1 MVKTF
6 RLLLIAAL
14 SVVCGNLF
22 AQEEAKTVLWEA
34 SSGDALTTIYPDA
47 NISLK
52 WEEGGGDQPA
62 KYSNDNVLFYN
73 GNRLT
78 VAGKTTDVK
87 IQKIVFTFG
96 KGSASLVLCD
106 KSGKNESSTGIAN
119 NYSGMTT
126 TWTGEANS
134 LIFRAAKQTNNRYIK
149 SIEVTYT
156 GGTSGP
162 VVTAPELAITQ
173 DGIADTY
180 DMDANGVFVV
190 YYENKGTAA
199 AENAKLTLYVDG
211 VENASETIGTLAI
224 GKSDFWNAKYD
235 VSSIEAGSHTVKLSL
250 TADDVEAVNVEK
262 TVTFTKKAPEA
273 TFTVTAQ
280 NVEVAY
286 DATSYNVV
294 ATVKNT
300 SETVDATGVQVLL
313 QRNIQDVADPQTI
326 ESLAA
331 GAETQVTFTVTAPEG
346 GFAAGSTNM
355 WVMVKAYEKT
365 MAQQELTVT
374 VAEAPVVET
383 KSLTISGVD
392 GTIKLGEESN
402 TLRVIVQ
409 NTGNVDI
416 TDAPVVLKSGDTTLG
431 QGTVSAKAGQQGWT
445 TIAVDKTGL
454 EAGTITVKAIVTVD
468 ETPVEQTAEI
478 TVEAA
483 PVAQATFS
491 IVAPAV
497 TVAADAESFNIV
509 ATVKNTSDVDATNVA
524 VNLLEQT
531 TIDTKTIETLAA
543 GEEAQVTFTVAGGPF
558 TFTQKE
564 YQIWIGNGTQG
575 STRVAVTVEQAVEEV
590 VDINLIDIRGLE
602 NINLKNETN
611 AVQVW
616 FSNQSNIDVENATI
630 KLTMNSTEVGT
641 ETIAKNTQYVQ
652 FTLPTEGLEAGQ
664 EVTLVATLSVENNKE
679 GNTAEVT
686 KTLQVVSGEAAP
698 AAVITLNP
706 VANQEFEAAGEQT
719 INVNVGVFNNGNAD
733 AENVELVVYKEYSS
747 PLATKTVSIK
757 AGESAIV
764 TLSFD
769 YDVEK
774 TEELHVA
781 AKLNSVVADYK
792 DFTIGVKAEVA
803 DLTIAKIADIEA
815 TTDDEVKVTVTVKN
829 RSGVKA
835 ENVLVALYQGT
846 TQVDTQKNI
855 TEIEGGAEAQV
866 EFTIGK
872 LANGNYSFNVQI
884 TSTDAD
890 ADNNAQTFAVKVSEP
905 VVEKVEV
912 ALTQIQ
918 GSQIDL
924 AAETNTA
931 TVWVENLGTQA
942 AEATIG
948 LKLNDTELQA
958 QTVSVLAGKNGFAQF
973 TLPTEGLV
981 AGEKATLVASVS
993 VEGNESSATT
1003 LTKELDII
1011 NSTVATEP
1019 VFEATAADVNVELPA
1034 EKFSV
1039 EVNVKNVTA
1048 IDATDVKVQLFY
1060 NQTVAEQTVATLNG
1074 NAETTVTFAD
1084 VENTFTKADTYTMS
1098 VMVNGKAVGSVNIVV
1113 KEAEVEPVYN
1123 LAVTEIIGSLDKNV
1137 ESSSLSVAV
1146 ENKGNQDMKDV
1157 EVKLAI
1163 GENNYNAT
1171 ITFLKAAETGYA
1183 FFQVPTEG
1191 LTAGEIN
1198 VTASVEV
1205 EGDADTEDNT
1215 KTVVVNVKDV
1225 DAALPTFTVSAENV
1239 EVAFGAQSFNIVATV
1254 KNTSEVDAANVEVK
1268 LMQSVN
1274 VVETKT
1280 IETLAAG
1287 AEAEVTFTVNAEE
1300 ENPFVAGKTVTYFV
1314 QAAAQAQAA
1323 VEVAFEAEPVAPV
1336 YDLTVTSISGPLSMD
1351 VETNYLTVFVENKGN
1366 VDIDGEAKVSL
1377 LYNSTADE
1385 KSVTLKAGA
1394 SGMYTFEVPATA
1406 LTVGEFTVTAQ
1417 VAFGEESIVDATPD
1431 DNTMSKTY
1439 TIAAPAA
1446 ELSFQ
1451 VVDVVAKQ
1459 NAETFDV
1466 KVVVSNSEK
1475 AAAQNV
1481 AVAVYDN
1488 QSVKLGEA
1496 TIENLAAG
1504 AKETVTIT
1512 IEKTYSETGIK
1523 KNELQVLVS
1532 GVEGAKWV
1540 DVNVMDEG
1548 TYNGINSLKAQF
1560 GENVRVFDVN
1570 GRKVNEVRK
1579 GGLYIVNGTKIV
1591 VR

>member
-22 AQEEAKTVLWEA
+22 AQEEATTVLWEA

-52 WEEGGGDQPA
+52 WEEGGGDHSPQ
-62 KYSNDNVLFYN
+62 YSNENVLFYN

-96 KGSASLVLCD
+96 SGSASMVLCD

-119 NYSGMTT
+119 NYPGMTS

-134 LIFRAAKQTNNRYIK
+134 LIFRAAKQTNSRYIK

-190 YYENKGTAA
+190 YYENRGTAP

-211 VENASETIGTLAI
+211 VENASKTIGALAI

-235 VSSIEAGSHTVKLSL
+235 VSSIEAGSHAVKLSL
-250 TADDVEAVNVEK
+250 TADNAEAVNVEK

-273 TFTVTAQ
+273 TFTVTAPAAI
-280 NVEVAY
+280 NVEY
-286 DATSYNVV
+286 GQESFDIV
-294 ATVKNT
+294 ATVTNT
-300 SETVDATGVQVLL
+300 SETVDAT
-313 QRNIQDVADPQTI
+313 DVVITLWNNGAVDTKTI
-326 ESLAA
+326 ASLAH

-346 GFAAGSTNM
+346 GFTPGRTVSYYVQAPKNQSQAT
-355 WVMVKAYEKT
+355 VEVTFAE
-365 MAQQELTVT
+365 QPVQEV
-374 VAEAPVVET
+374 
-383 KSLTISGVD
+383 KSLTIAEIT

-402 TLRVIVQ
+402 SLRVTVQ

-416 TDAPVVLKSGDTTLG
+416 TDAPVVLKSGESTLG

-531 TIDTKTIETLAA
+531 TIDTKTIASLAA

-590 VDINLIDIRGLE
+590 VDINLIGIRGLE

-630 KLTMNSTEVGT
+630 KLTMNGTEVGT
-641 ETIAKNTQYVQ
+641 ETIAKGEQYKS
-652 FTLPTEGLEAGQ
+652 FNLSTEGLEAGQ
-664 EVTLVATLSVENNKE
+664 EVTLVATLTVANNKE
-679 GNTAEVT
+679 GNTTEVS
-686 KTLQVVSGEAAP
+686 KVLQVVSGEAVP

-719 INVNVGVFNNGNAD
+719 INVNVGVFNTGNAD

-781 AKLNSVVADYK
+781 AKLGSVVADYK

-866 EFTIGK
+866 EFTIGQ
-872 LANGNYSFNVQI
+872 LAKGNYSFNVQI

-948 LKLNDTELQA
+948 LKLNETQLDA
-958 QTVSVLAGKNGFAQF
+958 QVINVQAGKNGFVQF

-1098 VMVNGKAVGSVNIVV
+1098 VLVNGKAVGSVNIVV

-1191 LTAGEIN
+1191 LTAGEVN

-1336 YDLTVTSISGPLSMD
+1336 YDLAVTSISGPLSMD
-1351 VETNYLTVFVENKGN
+1351 VETNYLTVYVENKGN

-1488 QSVKLGEA
+1488 QGVKLGEA
-1496 TIENLAAG
+1496 TIETLAAG

-1560 GENVRVFDVN
+1560 GDNLRIFDVN

>member
-6 RLLLIAAL
+6 RLFLIAAL

-22 AQEEAKTVLWEA
+22 AQEEATTVLWEA

-52 WEEGGGDQPA
+52 WEEGGGDHSPQ
-62 KYSNDNVLFYN
+62 YSNENVLFYN

-96 KGSASLVLCD
+96 SGSASMVLCD

-119 NYSGMTT
+119 NYPGMTS

-134 LIFRAAKQTNNRYIK
+134 LIFRAAKQTNSRYIK

-235 VSSIEAGSHTVKLSL
+235 VSSIEAGSHAVKLSL
-250 TADDVEAVNVEK
+250 TADNAEAVNVEK

-273 TFTVTAQ
+273 TFTVTAPSTI
-280 NVEVAY
+280 NVEY
-286 DATSYNVV
+286 GATSFDIE

-300 SETVDATGVQVLL
+300 SETVDAT
-313 QRNIQDVADPQTI
+313 DVVITLWNNGAVDTKTI
-326 ESLAA
+326 ASLAH
-331 GAETQVTFTVTAPEG
+331 GAEIQVTFTVTAPEG
-346 GFAAGSTNM
+346 GFIPGR
-355 WVMVKAYEKT
+355 
-365 MAQQELTVT
+365 TVSYYVQTPKNQSQAT
-374 VAEAPVVET
+374 VEVTFAEQPVEEV
-383 KSLTISGVD
+383 KSLEIAEIN

-402 TLRVIVQ
+402 SLRVTIN
-409 NTGNVDI
+409 NTGTVDI
-416 TDAPVVLKSGDTTLG
+416 TDAPVVLKSGESTLG

-531 TIDTKTIETLAA
+531 TIDTQTIETLAA

-590 VDINLIDIRGLE
+590 VDINLIGIRGLE

-630 KLTMNSTEVGT
+630 KLTMNGTEVGV
-641 ETIAKNTQYVQ
+641 ETIAKGEQYKS
-652 FTLPTEGLEAGQ
+652 FNLSTEGLEAGQ
-664 EVTLVATLSVENNKE
+664 EVTLVATLTVANNKE
-679 GNTAEVT
+679 GNTTEVS
-686 KTLQVVSGEAAP
+686 KVLQVVSGEAVP

-719 INVNVGVFNNGNAD
+719 INVNVGVFNTGNAD

-781 AKLNSVVADYK
+781 AKLGSVVADYK

-866 EFTIGK
+866 EFTIGQ
-872 LANGNYSFNVQI
+872 LAKGNYSFNVQI

-948 LKLNDTELQA
+948 LKLNETQLDA
-958 QTVSVLAGKNGFAQF
+958 QVINVQAGKNGFVQF

-1098 VMVNGKAVGSVNIVV
+1098 VLVNGKAVGSVNIVV

-1191 LTAGEIN
+1191 LTAGEVN

-1254 KNTSEVDAANVEVK
+1254 KNTSEVAAENVEVK

-1280 IETLAAG
+1280 IEDLAAG

-1336 YDLTVTSISGPLSMD
+1336 YDLAVTSISGPLSMD
-1351 VETNYLTVFVENKGN
+1351 VETNYLTVYVENKGN

-1459 NAETFDV
+1459 NAESFDV

-1488 QSVKLGEA
+1488 QGVKLGEA

-1560 GENVRVFDVN
+1560 GDNLRIFDVN